1 MHIYVYMPSCAG
13 GRAVEDDME
22 EKDLCSSKEWM
33 MFHQMKLEEK
43 KKRGFSSG
51 EESVS

>member
-22 EKDLCSSKEWM
+22 EKDLCSSKRMDDVSPDEVGG
-33 MFHQMKLEEK
+33 
-43 KKRGFSSG
+43 KRKDDFQV
-51 EESVS
+51 EREV